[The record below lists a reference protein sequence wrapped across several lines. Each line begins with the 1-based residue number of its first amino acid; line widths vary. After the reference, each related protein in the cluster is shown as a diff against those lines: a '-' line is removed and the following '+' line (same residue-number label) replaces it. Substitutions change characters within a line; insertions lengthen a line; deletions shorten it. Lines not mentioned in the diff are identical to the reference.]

1 MVSPDGREYSPSF
14 HGAIWVDKE
23 SRRVLKLEQK
33 TTDFPFG
40 SPFSRA
46 DMTLE
51 YAFIKIDNNLYLLPS
66 GSENISCV
74 SGAGSCARNVLAF
87 KNYKKFTTDSSI
99 TFGK

>member
-1 MVSPDGREYSPSF
+1 MVAPDGRQYSPAY
-14 HGAIWVDKE
+14 HGAIWVDKD

-46 DMTLE
+46 DCTLE
-51 YAFIKIDNNLYLLPS
+51 YAFIKIENNTYLLPS
-66 GSENISCV
+66 SSENIGCV
-74 SGAGSCARNVLAF
+74 SGAGSCSRNSLVF
-87 KNYKKFTTDSSI
+87 KSYKKFTADSSI